1 MGSGTGMPM
10 ALNKILISRLRGV
23 WGRLAADAK
32 SEIRIRSIQA
42 SVLMSSPKID
52 GHAIR
57 CVDFDN
63 LAKCWQLTLGI
74 LITYKHMPRNPW
86 ALAYREVCS
95 RIRIYPPDLPT
106 KPSSVAYLG
115 CLTWDI
121 NFKFTYNICSKS
133 NETKDI
139 TS

>member
-1 MGSGTGMPM
+1 M

-32 SEIRIRSIQA
+32 SEIRFRSIQA

-63 LAKCWQLTLGI
+63 LAKC
-74 LITYKHMPRNPW
+74 
-86 ALAYREVCS
+86 
-95 RIRIYPPDLPT
+95 
-106 KPSSVAYLG
+106 
-115 CLTWDI
+115 
-121 NFKFTYNICSKS
+121 
-133 NETKDI
+133 
-139 TS
+139 